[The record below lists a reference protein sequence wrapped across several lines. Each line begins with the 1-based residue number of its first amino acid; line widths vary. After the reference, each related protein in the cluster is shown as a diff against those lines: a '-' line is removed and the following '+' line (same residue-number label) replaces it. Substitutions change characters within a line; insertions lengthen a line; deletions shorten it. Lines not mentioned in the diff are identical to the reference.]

1 VDYIAIRTEKKPQE
15 KIVLLGCGDIAMRL
29 APHLI
34 NEQVIG
40 VKRSA
45 NKQLSIPIETADC
58 RDQRSMNTLMA
69 RGFDVVVM
77 TFTPTEM
84 SDIGYQAGYVDTVKT
99 VVSALKNQPY
109 QPRLLV
115 FVSST
120 SVYGQ
125 QDASGGTEESSTE
138 PATYRGR
145 RLLEAEQLLVQSGY
159 PYCCVR
165 FSGIYG
171 PGRRRLIDQVMAA
184 SGSAKEPILYSNRIH
199 ADDCAAVL
207 AHLIG
212 KQKNQTIESLY
223 LATDCEPV
231 PLYDVKQWLAQA
243 LGFASDYLTVDNNI
257 QNRMLRGSKRCSNK
271 KLIDSGY
278 QFRYPTFKE
287 GYQMMLDEMQTHTTT
302 DG

>member
-1 VDYIAIRTEKKPQE
+1 MPQE

-29 APHLI
+29 APHLM
-34 NEQVIG
+34 NEQVVG
-40 VKRSA
+40 VRRSA
-45 NKQLSIPIETADC
+45 NTQRSIPIEVADC
-58 RDQRSMNTLMA
+58 RDQGSMNTLMA

-99 VVSALKNQPY
+99 VVTALKNQSY
-109 QPRLLV
+109 QPRLIV

-125 QDASGGTEESSTE
+125 QDASWVNEDSPTE
-138 PATYRGR
+138 PVNYSGR

-159 PYCCVR
+159 PSCCVR

-207 AHLIG
+207 AHLIEQ
-212 KQKNQTIESLY
+212 QKSQTIDSLY

-231 PLYDVKQWLAQA
+231 PLYDVKQWLAKA
-243 LGFASDYLTVDNNI
+243 LGFSSDYLIVDNNSP
-257 QNRMLRGSKRCSNK
+257 NRMLRGSKRCLNK
-271 KLIDSGY
+271 KLMDSGY
-278 QFRYPTFKE
+278 QFRYPTFRE
-287 GYQMMLDEMQTHTTT
+287 GYQMMLDEM
-302 DG
+302 

>member
-1 VDYIAIRTEKKPQE
+1 
-15 KIVLLGCGDIAMRL
+15 MRL
-29 APHLI
+29 APHLL

-45 NKQLSIPIETADC
+45 NTQLSIPIETADC
-58 RDQRSMNTLMA
+58 RDQSSMNTLMA

-84 SDIGYQAGYVDTVKT
+84 SDMGYQAGYVDTVKT
-99 VVSALKNQPY
+99 VVSALNSQSY

-125 QDASGGTEESSTE
+125 QDASWVNENSPTE
-138 PATYRGR
+138 PATYSGR
-145 RLLEAEQLLVQSGY
+145 RILEAEQLLAQSGY
-159 PYCCVR
+159 ATCCVR

-171 PGRRRLIDQVMAA
+171 PGRHRLIDQVMAA
-184 SGSAKEPILYSNRIH
+184 SGSAKAPILYSNRIH

-207 AHLIG
+207 AHLIEQ
-212 KQKNQTIESLY
+212 QKSQSIDNLY

-243 LGFASDYLTVDNNI
+243 LGFASDYLSVDKNTP
-257 QNRMLRGSKRCSNK
+257 NRMLRGSKRCSNK

-278 QFRYPTFKE
+278 QFLYPTFRE
-287 GYQMMLDEMQTHTTT
+287 GYQMMLDRMQTHVSEN
-302 DG
+302 G